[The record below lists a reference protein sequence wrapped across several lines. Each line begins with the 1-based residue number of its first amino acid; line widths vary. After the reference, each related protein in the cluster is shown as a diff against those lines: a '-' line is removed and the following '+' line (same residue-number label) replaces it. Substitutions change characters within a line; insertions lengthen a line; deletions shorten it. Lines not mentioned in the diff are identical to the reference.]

1 MIGQETR
8 DVERKI
14 TAILKILS
22 ESNKPLGSRI
32 VSKALEERGISLG
45 ERAVRYHLKI
55 MDERGLTRSM
65 GHKDGRTITAAGL
78 EELRNSLV
86 TDKIGFVSAKIERL
100 AFQTNAGLRSGT
112 GRVPVDISL
121 FDQRDFPRAVRIMK
135 DVIQAGYCSSEMVAI
150 AGEGSRLG
158 DMTVPAGK
166 VGFAAVCSVA
176 VNGWL
181 LKSGI
186 PAQARFGGLLQIKSG
201 QPFRFIDLIEFSGST
216 IDPCD
221 IFIAGRMTEILQAAA
236 GGYGKILAGYHE
248 IPLLSAGKADEL
260 LQRLKNSRLISSAWL
275 ARPGE
280 VLCEIPHDQDRVGL
294 VTLSGLNPVAAA
306 VEHGIEA
313 TNHAM
318 AGLMEVSRLRPFA
331 ELLQ

>member
-22 ESNKPLGSRI
+22 ESTTPLGSRN
-32 VSKALEERGISLG
+32 VSKVLEERGISLG

-55 MDERGLTRSM
+55 MDERGFTRSV

-86 TDKIGFVSAKIERL
+86 TDKIGFVSSKIERL
-100 AFQTNAGLRSGT
+100 AYQTNVGLRSGT

-121 FDQRDFPRAVRIMK
+121 FDQKDFTRAVRAMK
-135 DVIQAGYCSSEMVAI
+135 DVFQAGLCSSSLVAV
-150 AGEGSRLG
+150 AGEGNRLG
-158 DMTVPAGK
+158 ELTVPAGK
-166 VGFAAVCSVA
+166 IGFASVCNVA
-176 VNGWL
+176 VNGCL

-186 PAQARFGGLLQIKSG
+186 PTHAHFGGLLQIRDG
-201 QPFRFIDLIEFSGST
+201 QPYRFIDLIEFSGST
-216 IDPCD
+216 IDPSD
-221 IFIAGRMTEILQAAA
+221 IFIAGRMTGVGQAAA
-236 GGYGKILAGYHE
+236 GGHGKVLAGYHE

-260 LQRLKNSRLISSAWL
+260 LQRLKHSHLVSFAYL

-280 VLCEIPHDQDRVGL
+280 VLCEIPHNQDRVGL

-306 VEHGIEA
+306 VECGIEA
-313 TNHAM
+313 VNHAM
-318 AGLMEVSRLRPFA
+318 SGLMEVSRLRPFS
-331 ELLQ
+331 ELIE

>member
-22 ESNKPLGSRI
+22 ESSKPLGSRI

-55 MDERGLTRSM
+55 MDERGLTRSV

-100 AFQTNAGLRSGT
+100 AYLTNAGLRSGT

-121 FDQRDFPRAVRIMK
+121 FDQRDFTRAVRVMN
-135 DVIQAGYCSSEMVAI
+135 DVIQAGYCSSRLVAV
-150 AGEGSRLG
+150 AGEGNRLG
-158 DMTVPAGK
+158 DMTIPAGK
-166 VGFAAVCSVA
+166 IGFASVCSVA
-176 VNGWL
+176 VNGCL

-186 PAQARFGGLLQIKSG
+186 PAHARFGGLLQIKSG

-216 IDPCD
+216 IDPSD
-221 IFIAGRMTEILQAAA
+221 IFIAGRMTGVLQATT
-236 GGYGKILAGYHE
+236 GGHGKVLAGYHE
-248 IPLLSAGKADEL
+248 IPLLSVGRADEL
-260 LQRLKNSRLISSAWL
+260 LQRLKNSQLINFAWL

-306 VEHGIEA
+306 VEYGIEA

-318 AGLMEVSRLRPFA
+318 AGLLEVTRLRPFT
-331 ELLQ
+331 ELVQ

>member
-14 TAILKILS
+14 IAILKILS
-22 ESNKPLGSRI
+22 ESSKPLGSRI
-32 VSKALEERGISLG
+32 VSRTLEEQGIALG

-55 MDERGLTRSM
+55 MDERGLTRSL
-65 GHKDGRTITAAGL
+65 GPKDGRTITAAGL

-86 TDKIGFVSAKIERL
+86 TDKIGFVSARIERL
-100 AFQTNAGLRSGT
+100 AYQTNVGLRSGT

-121 FDQRDFPRAVRIMK
+121 FDQRDFTRAIRVMRDIF
-135 DVIQAGYCSSEMVAI
+135 QAGYCSSNLVAV

-158 DMTVPAGK
+158 DMTIPAGK
-166 VGFAAVCSVA
+166 VGFAVVCSVT
-176 VNGWL
+176 VNGCL

-186 PAQARFGGLLQIKSG
+186 PAHERFGGLLQIKSG

-216 IDPCD
+216 IDPSD
-221 IFIAGRMTEILQAAA
+221 IFIAGRMTGVMQAAN
-236 GGYGKILAGYHE
+236 GGYGKVLAGYHE
-248 IPLLSAGKADEL
+248 IPLLSAGKANEL
-260 LQRLKNSRLISSAWL
+260 LQRLKDSQLINHAWL

-280 VLCEIPHDQDRVGL
+280 VLCEIPHSQDRVGL

-306 VEHGIEA
+306 VEYGIEA
-313 TNHAM
+313 VNYAM
-318 AGLMEVSRLRPFA
+318 CSLLEVSSLRPFA
-331 ELLQ
+331 KLVQ